1 MKLLVDLQALQNTSR
16 ERGIGRYMR
25 GLSRGLLRN
34 CAPGDVHFVLSDL
47 FPDHIDDIID
57 SFAGLAEPHQFHV
70 FSGAGPTAALDDFN
84 LWRSAA
90 SQMLYEK
97 FIADLDPDVFLL
109 GSLFEGG
116 GDNTVVGFGKDN
128 RRYLAAMIL
137 YDLIPLINPDEHI
150 GSVGARR
157 WYYGK
162 VDEARKADLL
172 LGISA
177 SSCREAIEHLPEIGG
192 RVHEIGAGTDPS
204 FLGIDKAQLK
214 HSPLAY
220 EVLEYNGIN
229 RPFIMHTSALDAR
242 KNFDGLIEAFALL
255 PDEVRRS
262 HQLVLVC
269 KLNPAGHARLHEVIA
284 KCGLSD
290 DDVIL
295 TGFVPD
301 DELRIL
307 YANCALFVFPSY
319 HEGFGLPVIEA
330 MLCGAPAIGSCLS
343 SVPEVIGLEEAQ
355 FDPHNRKEMAQLIAR
370 GLCDTD
376 FRAKL
381 LDHAENHVK
390 KFTWDAVA
398 HRALAAI
405 EARLPIGFSQKKPA
419 ARTMEAMID
428 EIAKIPSWPGP
439 SDFDLMAVAGAIARN
454 EERTWLA
461 AQDEF
466 IVLDNSQ
473 QSQYFKSLY
482 NI

>member
-25 GLSRGLLRN
+25 GLSGGLLRN

-47 FPDHIDDIID
+47 FSDHIDDIIE

-84 LWRSAA
+84 VWRSVA
-90 SQMLYEK
+90 SQVLYEK

-116 GDNTVVGFGKDN
+116 GDNTVVGFGKGN
-128 RRYLAAMIL
+128 RSYLAAMIL
-137 YDLIPLINPDEHI
+137 YDLIPLINPDQHI
-150 GSVGARR
+150 GSAGARR

-162 VDEARKADLL
+162 VDEARKVDLL

-177 SSCREAIEHLPEIGG
+177 SSCREAIEHLPEIGD
-192 RVHEIGAGTDPS
+192 RVHEIGAGTDAS
-204 FLGIDKAQLK
+204 FLGIDETQLK

-220 EVLEYNGIN
+220 EVLEYHGIN

-255 PDEVRRS
+255 PDDVRRS

-269 KLNPAGHARLHEVIA
+269 KLNPAGQARLQEVIA

-290 DDVIL
+290 EDVIL

-330 MLCGAPAIGSCLS
+330 MLCGAPAIGSCVS
-343 SVPEVIGLEEAQ
+343 SVPEVIGLAEAQ
-355 FDPHNRKEMAQLIAR
+355 FDPHNREEMAKLITR
-370 GLCDTD
+370 GLCDAD
-376 FRAKL
+376 FRERL
-381 LDHAENHVK
+381 LDHAGVHVT
-390 KFTWDAVA
+390 KFSWDSVA
-398 HRALAAI
+398 QRALATIKAKWSNGFPRVAAGGYTT
-405 EARLPIGFSQKKPA
+405 EMVIGQLAQISA
-419 ARTMEAMID
+419 
-428 EIAKIPSWPGP
+428 WPGP
-439 SDFDLMAVAGAIARN
+439 SDDDLMAIANALARN
-454 EERTWLA
+454 E
-461 AQDEF
+461 
-466 IVLDNSQ
+466 Q
-473 QSQYFKSLY
+473 QRWSETPPVDMAVSRKR
-482 NI
+482 NAC